1 MLAVCY
7 GCPGQEPDK
16 QFLGHF
22 FCSSTKNHWS
32 GPDAD
37 DRHDCSAEQKADV
50 RRQPAEREAVRTKGA
65 LVGSSFLMLG
75 HCKFGVPVPV
85 ERLAIG
91 VSIVVGADHVRKSN
105 IDQNATRERLR
116 CG

>member
-1 MLAVCY
+1 MPMTDITAAPNRRPTYDASL
-7 GCPGQEPDK
+7 QREK
-16 QFLGHF
+16 Q
-22 FCSSTKNHWS
+22 S
-32 GPDAD
+32 G
-37 DRHDCSAEQKADV
+37 QKA
-50 RRQPAEREAVRTKGA
+50 PWW
-65 LVGSSFLMLG
+65 GSSFLMLG

-91 VSIVVGADHVRKSN
+91 VSIVVGADHVCKSN